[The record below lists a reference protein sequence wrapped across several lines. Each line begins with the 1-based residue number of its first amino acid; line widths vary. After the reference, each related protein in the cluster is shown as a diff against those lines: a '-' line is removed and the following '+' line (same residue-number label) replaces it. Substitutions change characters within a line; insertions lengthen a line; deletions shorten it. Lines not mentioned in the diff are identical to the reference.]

1 MADVLKFYDVEGR
14 AIRFRNFAG
23 KAGKFNNE
31 GEKNFCLIL
40 DPQDAQEMAEEGYN
54 IKYLKPKDENDE
66 PIPYVK
72 IKVAYRNRYGEM
84 SKIPPKVVQIT
95 KAGKTILSEDSV
107 SNLDW
112 AEIDK
117 ADISIRPREY
127 EPGKISAYLK
137 TMYVTL
143 VQDDFEDRYYDVPDS
158 AQNIVDVED

>member
-1 MADVLKFYDVEGR
+1 
-14 AIRFRNFAG
+14 
-23 KAGKFNNE
+23 
-31 GEKNFCLIL
+31 
-40 DPQDAQEMAEEGYN
+40 
-54 IKYLKPKDENDE
+54 
-66 PIPYVK
+66 VK

-95 KAGKTILSEDSV
+95 KAGKTILNEDSV